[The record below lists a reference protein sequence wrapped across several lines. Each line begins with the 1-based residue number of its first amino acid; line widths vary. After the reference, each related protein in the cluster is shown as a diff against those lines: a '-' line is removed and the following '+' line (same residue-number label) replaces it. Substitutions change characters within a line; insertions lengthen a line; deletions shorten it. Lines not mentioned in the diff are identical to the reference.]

1 MSLDKESRN
10 AMVAYRQE
18 KAPCLGLCLTCDMK
32 ATTRTLLMWNVR
44 ISKNI
49 FRV

>member
-18 KAPCLGLCLTCDMK
+18 K